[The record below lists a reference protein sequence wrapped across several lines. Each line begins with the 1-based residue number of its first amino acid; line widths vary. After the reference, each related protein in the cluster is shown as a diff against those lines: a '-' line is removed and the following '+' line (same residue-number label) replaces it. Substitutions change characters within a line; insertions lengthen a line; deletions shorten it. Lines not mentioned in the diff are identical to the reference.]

1 MSTDIVRC
9 SIQGTL
15 PGGEKWSVNPCFEFA
30 TGGQLVTSQEL
41 AAAVTAINVIDPN
54 TQVRTMWNNA
64 TFVSGVRLEA
74 RSYDGTLQAISEG
87 VRTNPINGSGGAAHP
102 FQTAIVTSLRTV
114 NAGANYKGR
123 LYWPAT
129 GVVLA
134 DATLRVPG
142 ANVLSHLG
150 GIKIFLTAIEGALSP
165 ALGDEMR
172 LAVWS
177 RKTGISLQVTRLL
190 MGDVL
195 DTQRR
200 RRDAAQESYSEVP
213 F

>member
-1 MSTDIVRC
+1 
-9 SIQGTL
+9 
-15 PGGEKWSVNPCFEFA
+15 
-30 TGGQLVTSQEL
+30 
-41 AAAVTAINVIDPN
+41 
-54 TQVRTMWNNA
+54 
-64 TFVSGVRLEA
+64 
-74 RSYDGTLQAISEG
+74 
-87 VRTNPINGSGGAAHP
+87 
-102 FQTAIVTSLRTV
+102 
-114 NAGANYKGR
+114 
-123 LYWPAT
+123 
-129 GVVLA
+129 
-134 DATLRVPG
+134 VPG

-150 GIKIFLTAIEGALSP
+150 GIKIFLTAIEGALST

-200 RRDAAQESYSEVP
+200 RRDAAQESYSEVV